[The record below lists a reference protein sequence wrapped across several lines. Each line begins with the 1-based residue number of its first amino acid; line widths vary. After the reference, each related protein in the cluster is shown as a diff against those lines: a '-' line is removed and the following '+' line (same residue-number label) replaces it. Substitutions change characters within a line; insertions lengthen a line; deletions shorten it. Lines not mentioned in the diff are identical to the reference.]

1 MLNVL
6 NPNITDRLAQIGGAL
21 TEYKAIWRRYKTVM
35 DVAVAE
41 LQYLM
46 DFVMEQNLVD
56 DVMVETNPDQEV
68 NTTLQELQ
76 NATNCIE
83 RNDWIYEGMESKV
96 ISWSKEDD
104 MDIDL
109 VITEDVINEKYIYL
123 ALFSEDDVQNSV
135 ACFLKSHDIFAKFQS
150 LVANE
155 MKDLDITLWNSSSL
169 TQETL
174 DLVLEMD
181 RVNKVFGTKTKEDLA
196 ELINDIEDVREIIL
210 KPYEKFTSDFFRY
223 VNILKIYTCM
233 QAYFTVF

>member
-1 MLNVL
+1 
-6 NPNITDRLAQIGGAL
+6 
-21 TEYKAIWRRYKTVM
+21 M

-46 DFVMEQNLVD
+46 DFVMQQNLVD

-68 NTTLQELQ
+68 NTTLQELH
-76 NATNCIE
+76 NATDCIE
-83 RNDWIYEGMESKV
+83 RNDWLYEGMEAKV
-96 ISWSKEDD
+96 ISWSKEHD

-135 ACFLKSHDIFAKFQS
+135 ACFLKCHDIFAKFQS

-155 MKDLDITLWNSSSL
+155 MKDQYINLWNSSSL
-169 TQETL
+169 TQETV

-181 RVNKVFGTKTKEDLA
+181 RANKVFGTKTKEDLA

-223 VNILKIYTCM
+223 VNILNIYTCT